1 MGWSEMQMIVHEGHS
16 RQSRVLHGLARTLVR
31 PALALYPTRGPLSH
45 GRHAVELVANVQ
57 PRSRKVR
64 VRHVKRGHWDAE
76 LVRPRGIRPDTQAVV
91 YFHGGGFL
99 FCGTATHR
107 KVVEQVSLRTSLPV
121 LSVNYRQDG
130 HGTVRKAVADCL
142 DAVLWMISEGY
153 DPRRIVLAGDSA
165 GGHLVFAVAMA
176 LRDRGVPLAGLVGLS
191 PWLDFDNTVRLGS
204 PNAARESYLPSRR
217 LDRIAQLVTGQ
228 AIVEPALSPVNG
240 NLRGLPPTL
249 LICSTDEILRHDSE
263 LAAERLEAAG
273 VPVAL
278 HAWTGQVHAFA
289 VLASALPEASEALDV
304 ACEFIRESVGVSH
317 LSSVDDIA
325 V

>member
-1 MGWSEMQMIVHEGHS
+1 MQLIVHEGRS
-16 RQSRVLHGLARTLVR
+16 RQSKMLHKLARTLVR

-45 GRHAVELVANVQ
+45 GRHAIELVAHAQ

-64 VRHVKRGHWDAE
+64 VRQVKHGHWDGE

-107 KVVEQVSLRTSLPV
+107 KVVEQISLRTSLPV
-121 LSVNYRQDG
+121 LSVNYRQHG
-130 HGTVRKAVADCL
+130 RGTVRESIADCL
-142 DAVLWMISEGY
+142 DAVLWMIAEGY
-153 DPRRIVLAGDSA
+153 DPRRIALVGDSA

-176 LRDRGVPLAGLVGLS
+176 LRDRGVPIAGLVGLS
-191 PWLDFDNTVRLGS
+191 PWLDFDNTVRGS
-204 PNAARESYLPSRR
+204 TPNALRESYIPSSR

-228 AIVEPALSPVNG
+228 AIIEPALSPVNG

-249 LICSTDEILRHDSE
+249 LICSTDEVLRHDSE
-263 LAAERLEAAG
+263 LAAERLEKAG

-278 HAWTGQVHAFA
+278 HAWTGQVHAFS
-289 VLASALPEASEALDV
+289 VLAGALPEASESISIV
-304 ACEFIRESVGVSH
+304 SEFIREQVGVSH
-317 LSSVDDIA
+317 LNSVDDIA